1 MFSLMAETVEATT
14 STTPHT
20 QTDTAAPSEWGI
32 NDAVIHLREWGT
44 NIVFPLPRPPSQGE
58 ELAIGAMD
66 GCWLRLW
73 DPSGRTS
80 RRHAVLTHRDG
91 VWHLADVNSKNG
103 VYVDNKRMF
112 APFPLVPGSEIRIGR
127 TTLVPESQRLVALRE
142 LLARLVGMKE
152 ERREEIDQALCS
164 IRIAAT
170 YREPLLICGP
180 GNLAS
185 IAKQL
190 HRRIFLDRPFVVARP
205 PRKGMDALAHATG
218 GTLCVLRHQE
228 PSDLDDVVMAI
239 GGSPVSR
246 VLFMMCAHA
255 IPRGNDIA
263 SQIVS
268 VLRSVL
274 IAPLAER
281 IDELPQIIDAYTADA
296 MAEFGGG
303 WMTVVD
309 REWVAANASESLSQI
324 ETATRRIVALHS
336 CQESISQASRILG
349 VAPSSLSEW
358 ANRRALLERPQIPD
372 AKDVE
377 RSRMPDDDD
386 PENEGVIER

>member
-1 MFSLMAETVEATT
+1 MISLMVATT
-14 STTPHT
+14 TPEGPGTT
-20 QTDTAAPSEWGI
+20 TDAAGPSEWGI
-32 NDAVIHLREWGT
+32 NDAVVHLREWGT
-44 NIVFPLPRPPSQGE
+44 NIVFPLPPHPSQGE
-58 ELAIGAMD
+58 ELTIGAMD

-73 DPSGRTS
+73 DPSGRIS
-80 RRHAVLTHRDG
+80 RRHAVLVYRNG
-91 VWHLADVNSKNG
+91 VWFLSDLNSKNG
-103 VYVDNKRMF
+103 AFVDNKRMI
-112 APFPLVPGSEIRIGR
+112 APYPLMPGVEIRVGR
-127 TTLVPESQRLVALRE
+127 TTLIPESERFVALRDF
-142 LLARLVGMKE
+142 LARFIGMKE
-152 ERREEIDQALCS
+152 ERREELDQALCS
-164 IRIAAT
+164 VRLAAT

-180 GNLAS
+180 GNLTLL
-185 IAKQL
+185 AKQL
-190 HRRIFLDRPFVVARP
+190 HRRVFLDRPFVVARP
-205 PRKGMDALAHATG
+205 PRKGMDALALAEG
-218 GTLCVLRHQE
+218 GTLCVLRKQQPHDFDE
-228 PSDLDDVVMAI
+228 VVASLRGASVRGALLM
-239 GGSPVSR
+239 
-246 VLFMMCAHA
+246 LCAHA

-296 MAEFGGG
+296 MTELGGG
-303 WMTVVD
+303 WMTVAD
-309 REWVAANASESLSQI
+309 REWVAVNASESLSQV

-336 CQESISQASRILG
+336 CQESISQASRMLG

-386 PENEGVIER
+386 PEDEGVIER